1 MIVGKDGEQDEQ
13 SDGGRKQKGEGGGER
28 ENRERK
34 GSRAP
39 GAMESGPRKSFQ
51 ERGCAVRRVRPVRG
65 EAKELVV
72 AGSLVGTPC
81 GGTAY
86 P

>member
-1 MIVGKDGEQDEQ
+1 
-13 SDGGRKQKGEGGGER
+13 
-28 ENRERK
+28 
-34 GSRAP
+34 
-39 GAMESGPRKSFQ
+39 MESGPRKSFQ